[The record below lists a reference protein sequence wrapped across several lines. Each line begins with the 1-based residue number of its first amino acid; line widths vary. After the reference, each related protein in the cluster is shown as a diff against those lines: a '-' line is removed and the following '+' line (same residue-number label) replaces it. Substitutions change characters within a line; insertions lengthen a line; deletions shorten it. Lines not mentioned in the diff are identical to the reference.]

1 MNFDSKSRLDCFI
14 IENFK
19 LSSDEFSQS
28 GFSEECGVFP
38 DTWMYMN
45 LLGYIDFDDECWRR
59 NVLVTTIRYWWR
71 FWSLTL
77 TYQHHDVTNITVT
90 VYLRL
95 LWLKTLNDLISKT
108 HPLAG
113 FCPLNVLTE
122 GDDPEESSPL
132 CSFTSGC
139 PICILPLIV
148 FDGPII
154 PALPL
159 FSWFLNHKWW
169 STTYQF
175 RMKVITWC
183 KIKIHKLKINTTSHD
198 FSEHWFQRAVHVRER
213 FGLDQIIRINYWI
226 GIEKTITIRRT
237 CERSSVDMKLWLQ
250 IWMTSSI
257 CI

>member
-1 MNFDSKSRLDCFI
+1 MWSVSRHL
-14 IENFK
+14 NVH
-19 LSSDEFSQS
+19 EF
-28 GFSEECGVFP
+28 
-38 DTWMYMN
+38 TW
-45 LLGYIDFDDECWRR
+45 LHRFWWRMLETKCVGD
-59 NVLVTTIRYWWR
+59 NYKILVTVLVTNFNISTSRCH
-71 FWSLTL
+71 
-77 TYQHHDVTNITVT
+77 QHHCH
-90 VYLRL
+90 RL
-95 LWLKTLNDLISKT
+95 LTFIVTKNLKWFNLKN

-183 KIKIHKLKINTTSHD
+183 KIKIHKLKINATSHN

-213 FGLDQIIRINYWI
+213 FGLDQIIRINY
-226 GIEKTITIRRT
+226 
-237 CERSSVDMKLWLQ
+237 
-250 IWMTSSI
+250 
-257 CI
+257 